1 MLNKLRKERRIH
13 EAPTE
18 LKIVKGAV
26 KNLNAM
32 KTRIS
37 KLELAALGEEEK
49 TRLTGEIDQY
59 SAELEAR
66 LNEIISRLEPPKLA

>member
-18 LKIVKGAV
+18 LEVVKGAV
-26 KNLNAM
+26 KNLSAM

-37 KLELAALGEEEK
+37 KLELAALDGGEK
-49 TRLTGEIDQY
+49 TRLIGEIGQF
-59 SAELEAR
+59 SEELETR
-66 LNEIISRLEPPKLA
+66 LNEIISRLQPPQLA